1 MGRVEDI
8 LQVIKDDEKIDGKT
22 LKVVIMTLYK
32 VFLLENSN
40 IQEEIKTIKE
50 ILKRHN
56 EEIIS
61 LKNTSKNNQEEFA
74 KINDNIK
81 KLINYIKN
89 ISSSK
94 QDYISPEKENKNQ
107 PIKEITNTSSFPITP
122 RSPNK
127 KSEFK
132 PLQTTKI
139 DEQKK
144 ENISQILKEKQL
156 KEDNNIEPF
165 IGTKEQYN
173 VIGKFTQTITEWVG
187 LSKCKVIYDSLS
199 ERSINKEETGKS
211 FGEHVMNKPNICFF
225 NFDENENVFGVFTSK
240 EITEFDS
247 EEHDDSMFCFLLKT
261 KRIISVPKKWN
272 IKKSINCAISI
283 KRDSSVLYSFGQTTG
298 NGFVEIA
305 KTWLKQSWSHNIS
318 SSFLAMNENA
328 LVGSNDSTF
337 TVQRI
342 IVLEF
347 Y

>member
-22 LKVVIMTLYK
+22 LKVVVMTLYK

-61 LKNTSKNNQEEFA
+61 LKNTAKNNQEEFT
-74 KINDNIK
+74 KTNEGIK

-89 ISSSK
+89 TPISK
-94 QDYISPEKENKNQ
+94 QDYISSEKENKCQ
-107 PIKEITNTSSFPITP
+107 PIKEIISTSSFPITP
-122 RSPNK
+122 RSQNK
-127 KSEFK
+127 QSEFK

-139 DEQKK
+139 DEQNKVI
-144 ENISQILKEKQL
+144 ISQILKEKRN
-156 KEDNNIEPF
+156 DVEPF

-173 VIGKFTQTITEWVG
+173 IIGKFTQTITEWVG
-187 LSKCKVIYDSLS
+187 LSKCKVVYDSLS
-199 ERSINKEETGKS
+199 ERSINKEETNKS

-225 NFDENENVFGVFTSK
+225 NFDENENIFGVFTSK
-240 EITEFDS
+240 GITEFDS
-247 EEHDDSMFCFLLKT
+247 EEHDDSIFCFLVKT
-261 KRIISVPKKWN
+261 KRIVSVPKKWS

-342 IVLEF
+342 LVLEF